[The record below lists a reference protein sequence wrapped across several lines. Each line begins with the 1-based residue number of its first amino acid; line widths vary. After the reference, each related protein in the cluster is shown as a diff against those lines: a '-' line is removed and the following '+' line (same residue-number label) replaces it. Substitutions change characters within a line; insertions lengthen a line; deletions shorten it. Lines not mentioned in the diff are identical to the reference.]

1 VITAVDVSGTP
12 GMMVPVFHQPKVGTT
27 QSAEDYRRKDA
38 PWSRRATL
46 GTRARISLQLLGVS
60 CILIGMA
67 AKPVRS
73 KDAVTIERIAHDA
86 RVQAAL
92 ASLEKNADW
101 ITDEQVRLTEIPAP
115 SFAEGH
121 RAEALRHMLTSVG
134 WKTEIDSAGNV
145 VGERAG
151 SGSAKDV
158 VLVAAH
164 IDTVFPQGT
173 RVRVKRRGTRLEAP
187 GIADNGAGIAAL
199 VGLARA
205 VSDANVQTEATLV
218 FAGDTGEEGEGNL
231 RGIRQLMT
239 TYKDRLRAVIA
250 IDGASTDHI
259 VTQGLAS
266 RRIEATVRGPGGHSW
281 SDFGAPNAITAL
293 ARGMVTFSSVSIPDL
308 PRTTFN
314 FGVVEGGTSVNA
326 IPDRASVKIDLRSE
340 EEGQLDRLEKELRT
354 AMQAG
359 MREEMS
365 AAVPGS
371 GLLEISYRSLGVRPA
386 GKLTNDAPLAV
397 AIGAVDKYLGNR
409 SRFESSS
416 TDANIPLSLGIPAI
430 GIGGGGRAGG
440 SHTMDEWYDTT
451 GRELGLKRAL
461 LTVLTVAGV
470 QF

>member
-1 VITAVDVSGTP
+1 
-12 GMMVPVFHQPKVGTT
+12 VGTT
-27 QSAEDYRRKDA
+27 QSAGNHGRNNADRSPQSALRTLARK
-38 PWSRRATL
+38 
-46 GTRARISLQLLGVS
+46 SLQLLGVC
-60 CILIGMA
+60 CIFIGMA
-67 AKPVRS
+67 AMPART
-73 KDAVTIERIAHDA
+73 KDAVSIERIAQDS

-92 ASLEKNADW
+92 ASFEKNAEW

-145 VGERAG
+145 VSERAG
-151 SGSAKDV
+151 NGSAKDV
-158 VLVAAH
+158 VLIAAH

-173 RVRVKRRGTRLEAP
+173 RVRVKRKGTRLEAP

-266 RRIEATVRGPGGHSW
+266 RRIEATVHGPGGHSW

-293 ARGMVTFSSVSIPDL
+293 ARGVVVFSSVSVPDL

-340 EEGQLDRLEKELRT
+340 EEGQLDRLEKELHT

-359 MREEMS
+359 IREEMA

-371 GLLEISYRSLGVRPA
+371 GSLELSYRSLGVRPA
-386 GKLTNDAPLAV
+386 GKLASDAPLVV
-397 AIGAVDKYLGNR
+397 AINGVDKYLGNR
-409 SRFESSS
+409 SRLESSS

-440 SHTMDEWYDTT
+440 SHTVDEWYDTA
-451 GRELGLKRAL
+451 GRALGLKRAL
-461 LTVLTVAGV
+461 LTVLTVSGV

>member
-1 VITAVDVSGTP
+1 
-12 GMMVPVFHQPKVGTT
+12 M
-27 QSAEDYRRKDA
+27 
-38 PWSRRATL
+38 
-46 GTRARISLQLLGVS
+46 
-60 CILIGMA
+60 
-67 AKPVRS
+67 
-73 KDAVTIERIAHDA
+73 
-86 RVQAAL
+86 L
-92 ASLEKNADW
+92 AS
-101 ITDEQVRLTEIPAP
+101 I
-115 SFAEGH
+115 
-121 RAEALRHMLTSVG
+121 G

-145 VGERAG
+145 VSERAG
-151 SGSAKDV
+151 NGSANDV
-158 VLVAAH
+158 VLIAAH

-173 RVRVKRRGTRLEAP
+173 RVRVKRKGTRLEAP

-293 ARGMVTFSSVSIPDL
+293 ARGMVIFSSVSIPDL

-340 EEGQLDRLEKELRT
+340 EE
-354 AMQAG
+354 A
-359 MREEMS
+359 
-365 AAVPGS
+365 
-371 GLLEISYRSLGVRPA
+371 
-386 GKLTNDAPLAV
+386 
-397 AIGAVDKYLGNR
+397 
-409 SRFESSS
+409 
-416 TDANIPLSLGIPAI
+416 
-430 GIGGGGRAGG
+430 RAGPPG
-440 SHTMDEWYDTT
+440 KGIAYRDAE
-451 GRELGLKRAL
+451 GNP
-461 LTVLTVAGV
+461 
-470 QF
+470 